1 MNTRGVRSRD
11 AATGD
16 ERRALGQRV
25 HFEAMVA
32 VGGAEGG
39 AAFEAESVDVSDQG
53 MRLRTAYLPQ
63 LGDQLVCRFDGP
75 DGEVVAVGEVLWAT
89 EQAKGGEFG
98 LRFIDLDPETEAA
111 LKALSASDD
120 AVAEEEAPA
129 PAVNKGARVRLHIEG
144 LASPMKARVRDSD
157 SKEICVGSSL
167 EFLKLGRTVAV
178 EDVDAGDRREGFV
191 DGVKVEIDAA
201 TSVPQLVVSLRFDAA
216 EVGMARSEKKS
227 AAADMEPAPAT
238 KIAGN
243 AKADQESEPRPS
255 KREPASEPKP
265 SKKAVAAVEVASD
278 SDDDDDMM
286 LPPNKLRQ
294 AQDKAKEL
302 TSKAAASIGPAF
314 SKMGSGA
321 RGFFAS
327 LGGSLAKVQ
336 KQREETRRAN
346 APKRVTAPPPSGAL
360 TSEGRRVVRDGGKD
374 NDEEMVMQPPKK
386 SKKGIAVGAAAGL
399 ALVIGIVGITKAM
412 GGKEE
417 PAAQKP
423 AISAAQQVAGM
434 PPIPG
439 QAATADIPLF
449 GPTPLST
456 TVQLP
461 KAPVAAATAKADAAD
476 EEAGDEDAGE
486 KTALVREWGNGEV
499 KNSKTLRVK
508 LDGPVEGFSAKEIDG
523 GFTLT
528 IPKRKSKSTSSALV
542 RKDKRLAAVD
552 VVNNDAGVEITVKF
566 KGDAPGYK
574 AKVREDKIEI
584 ALSGGPASDKSDEKK
599 ADKKGDPKKVAKK
612 VDPKKKKKKP
622 GPN

>member
-1 MNTRGVRSRD
+1 MNARGVRSRD
-11 AATGD
+11 AATGN
-16 ERRALGQRV
+16 ERRSLGQRV

-89 EQAKGGEFG
+89 EEAKGGEFG

-111 LKALSASDD
+111 LKALSASEEP
-120 AVAEEEAPA
+120 AVEAEAPK

-191 DGVKVEIDAA
+191 DGVKVEVDAA

-216 EVGMARSEKKS
+216 EVGMPRPEKKT
-227 AAADMEPAPAT
+227 AAELEPAPVT
-238 KIAGN
+238 KAAGP
-243 AKADQESEPRPS
+243 KADESEPRPS
-255 KREPASEPKP
+255 KKEAISEAKP
-265 SKKAVAAVEVASD
+265 SKKVVAAADTEAD
-278 SDDDDDMM
+278 ASDDDDDMM
-286 LPPNKLRQ
+286 LPPNKLKQ
-294 AQDKAKEL
+294 AQDKAKQL
-302 TSKAAASIGPAF
+302 TSRAAASIGPAF

-321 RGFFAS
+321 RGLFAS

-336 KQREETRRAN
+336 KAREETRRAN

-360 TSEGRRVVRDGGKD
+360 TSEGRRVVRDAGKD
-374 NDEEMVMQPPKK
+374 DEEMVMQPPKK
-386 SKKGIAVGAAAGL
+386 SKKGVVVGAAAGL

-412 GGKEE
+412 GGKED
-417 PAAQKP
+417 AAAPKP
-423 AISAAQQVAGM
+423 AVSAAQQVAGM

-439 QAATADIPLF
+439 QPATADIPLF

-461 KAPVAAATAKADAAD
+461 KAPVAAAATTAKPEVEDEDAAD
-476 EEAGDEDAGE
+476 EGAGDKAQ
-486 KTALVREWGNGEV
+486 LVREWGNGEV

-508 LDGPVEGFSAKEIDG
+508 LDGPVEGFTAKEVDG

-542 RKDKRLAAVD
+542 RKDKRLSAVD

-584 ALSGGPASDKSDEKK
+584 ALSGGGGGADKSDDKKAEKK
-599 ADKKGDPKKVAKK
+599 ADPKKVAKK
-612 VDPKKKKKKP
+612 PDPKKKKKP
-622 GPN
+622 AAH